1 MKTAERRHNL
11 KEALIAAAERSID
24 ANGLVGM
31 KARDLATEV
40 GCSVGAI
47 YNVVADLD
55 ELVLAVNGRT
65 LTMMETELA
74 AAAALSGQKRGAEKA
89 TALMVDLAQ
98 AYLHFAVA
106 HKLRWRALFDH
117 RMPEG
122 SELPGW
128 YLDQQRQIFA
138 FIEQPLRVLQPDL
151 TAEQFAL
158 LARSLF
164 SAVHGIVALGLE
176 EKLGAISVSELEK
189 QTTAIVTALG
199 HGLSARRGS
208 TSRSFPRGHG
218 RLR

>member
-11 KEALIAAAERSID
+11 KEALIAVAERGID
-24 ANGLVGM
+24 ANGLIGM
-31 KARDLATEV
+31 KARDLATEA

-65 LTMMETELA
+65 LAMMEAELA
-74 AAAALSGQKRGAEKA
+74 AAAGSSLRGKKHSADKAIALLVR
-89 TALMVDLAQ
+89 LAQ
-98 AYLHFAVA
+98 AYLHFAVT
-106 HKLRWRALFDH
+106 HQRRWRALFDH
-117 RMPEG
+117 HLPEG

-138 FIEQPLRVLQPDL
+138 FIEQPLRLLQPDL
-151 TAEQFAL
+151 TEQQFAI

-176 EKLGAISVSELEK
+176 EKLGAISVRELER
-189 QTTAIVTALG
+189 QTAAIVTAIG
-199 HGLSARRGS
+199 HGLSAS
-208 TSRSFPRGHG
+208 

>member
-11 KEALIAAAERSID
+11 KEALIAVAERGID
-24 ANGLVGM
+24 ANGLIGM
-31 KARDLATEV
+31 KARDLAAEA

-65 LTMMETELA
+65 LAMMEAELA
-74 AAAALSGQKRGAEKA
+74 AAAGSSLRGKKHSADKAIALLVR
-89 TALMVDLAQ
+89 LAQ
-98 AYLHFAVA
+98 AYLHFAVT
-106 HKLRWRALFDH
+106 HQRRWRALFDH
-117 RMPEG
+117 HLPEG

-138 FIEQPLRVLQPDL
+138 FIEQPLRLLQPDL
-151 TAEQFAL
+151 TEQQFAI

-176 EKLGAISVSELEK
+176 EKLGAISVRELER
-189 QTTAIVTALG
+189 QTAAIVTAIG
-199 HGLSARRGS
+199 HGLSA
-208 TSRSFPRGHG
+208 SRLP
-218 RLR
+218 

>member
-11 KEALIAAAERSID
+11 KEALIAVAERGID
-24 ANGLVGM
+24 ANGLIGM
-31 KARDLATEV
+31 KARDLATEA

-65 LTMMETELA
+65 LAMMEAELA
-74 AAAALSGQKRGAEKA
+74 AAAGSSLRGKKHSADKAIALLVR
-89 TALMVDLAQ
+89 LAQ
-98 AYLHFAVA
+98 AYLHFAVT
-106 HKLRWRALFDH
+106 HQRRWRALFDH
-117 RMPEG
+117 HLPEG

-138 FIEQPLRVLQPDL
+138 FIEQPLRLLQPDL
-151 TAEQFAL
+151 TERQFAI

-176 EKLGAISVSELEK
+176 EKLGAISVRELER
-189 QTTAIVTALG
+189 QTAAIVTAIG
-199 HGLSARRGS
+199 HGLSA
-208 TSRSFPRGHG
+208 SRLP
-218 RLR
+218 